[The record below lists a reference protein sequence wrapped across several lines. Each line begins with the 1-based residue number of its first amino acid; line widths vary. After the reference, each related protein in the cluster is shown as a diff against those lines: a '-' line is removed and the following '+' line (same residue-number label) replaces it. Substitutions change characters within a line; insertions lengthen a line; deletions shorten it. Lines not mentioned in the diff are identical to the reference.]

1 LLVTFCTDVHTD
13 LLIFGDIVVPL
24 LKRMGHNGTAPSAL
38 VAEDGPAALERWRT
52 AVAAQPAATPKGM
65 DRDAEEND
73 ENEPPVSLA
82 HRAAPVVRE
91 GVRRG

>member
-1 LLVTFCTDVHTD
+1 
-13 LLIFGDIVVPL
+13 
-24 LKRMGHNGTAPSAL
+24 MGHSGTAPGAL

-52 AVAAQPAATPKGM
+52 AVAAQPAAVPKGT

-82 HRAAPVVRE
+82 YRAVPVVRE

>member
-1 LLVTFCTDVHTD
+1 MAVQWLE
-13 LLIFGDIVVPL
+13 
-24 LKRMGHNGTAPSAL
+24 RMEHSGTAPGAL
-38 VAEDGPAALERWRT
+38 VAEDGPTALDRWRT
-52 AVAAQPAATPKGM
+52 ASVAQPATVPTGT

-82 HRAAPVVRE
+82 YRAVPVVRE